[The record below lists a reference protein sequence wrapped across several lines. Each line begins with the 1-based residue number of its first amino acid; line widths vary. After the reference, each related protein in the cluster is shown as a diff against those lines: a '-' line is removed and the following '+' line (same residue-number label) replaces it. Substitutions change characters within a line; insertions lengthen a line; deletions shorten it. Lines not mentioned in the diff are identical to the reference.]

1 MERYSR
7 KRKKYRQVRRQK
19 NESEEDNRKGKVYE
33 ERSVK
38 DRKDKMQSK

>member
-1 MERYSR
+1 MERCSR

-19 NESEEDNRKGKVYE
+19 NENEQNNRKSKVYA
-33 ERSVK
+33 ERNVK